1 MRIGSVK
8 LVNNNREQIFP
19 CTHIQVDRWEDRIQV
34 EIQPG
39 TKIIEIP
46 RDGQVIYVMNERGDT
61 IDSYPWPPKSK
72 VTKEFRANA

>member
-8 LVNNNREQIFP
+8 IVDRNREEIFP
-19 CTHIQVDRWEDRIQV
+19 CTHIQVDRYSDCVRV

-39 TKIIEIP
+39 PTILEVP

-61 IDSYPWPPKSK
+61 IDSYPWPPRSK
-72 VTKEFRANA
+72 KQKEFRAND